1 MAEYTLT
8 DFDKKK
14 VEQGASLGTKIDGEI
29 VLSTIINIYPIS
41 TNMYMGYVMF
51 NNDLHQL
58 FYFDTDGNL
67 YNQNKTKVGIAYIV
81 DSTITKTTGTKLVRE
96 TSSDGTSNA
105 RPFPRHAVA
114 TALEVNEAASEE
126 SQQDS
131 TEEIFS
137 IATLQP
143 REEVAA
149 SCLQS
154 MLQQYENPL
163 NIDNTKI
170 KQLVSKSYL
179 FAQEFINQAV
189 LYREKETTSATV
201 ENNKYASVDSESLS
215 SDTDKL
221 LYNIATAMSNLIAQD
236 KNQYADQQKNGLKLA
251 ATDVNVKT
259 LPESIKTVVSG
270 NVNAS
275 VTGSVNS
282 SVSGSV
288 DAAVTGSV
296 SASVSGSI
304 NASVSGS
311 VTTKQESTSSGT

>member
-1 MAEYTLT
+1 MAEYTLLA
-8 DFDKKK
+8 FDS
-14 VEQGASLGTKIDGEI
+14 QRARNGASVGYMDANNKVHIATEIGFYEIRRSDYFGYIILDGVLYEFLANGYFYVNGNKQLLKIVE
-29 VLSTIINIYPIS
+29 SS
-41 TNMYMGYVMF
+41 
-51 NNDLHQL
+51 
-58 FYFDTDGNL
+58 
-67 YNQNKTKVGIAYIV
+67 
-81 DSTITKTTGTKLVRE
+81 ITKTTGTKLVRE

-105 RPFPRHAVA
+105 RPFPRNGIA
-114 TALEVNEAASEE
+114 TTSETGGTEE
-126 SQQDS
+126 SDK

-154 MLQQYENPL
+154 MLQQYKNPL

-201 ENNKYASVDSESLS
+201 ESNKYASVDSDSLS

-221 LYNIATAMSNLIAQD
+221 LYNISTAITNFIAQD

-270 NVNAS
+270 NI
-275 VTGSVNS
+275 
-282 SVSGSV
+282 

-296 SASVSGSI
+296 SAAVSGSVD
-304 NASVSGS
+304 AAVSGS

>member
-1 MAEYTLT
+1 MAEYTLLA
-8 DFDKKK
+8 FDS
-14 VEQGASLGTKIDGEI
+14 QRARNGASVGYMDANNKVHIATEIGFYEIRRSDYFGYIILDGVLYEFLANGYFYVNGNKQLLKIVE
-29 VLSTIINIYPIS
+29 SS
-41 TNMYMGYVMF
+41 
-51 NNDLHQL
+51 
-58 FYFDTDGNL
+58 
-67 YNQNKTKVGIAYIV
+67 
-81 DSTITKTTGTKLVRE
+81 ITMTTGTKLVRE

-105 RPFPRHAVA
+105 RPFPRYGIA
-114 TALEVNEAASEE
+114 TASETDGTEE
-126 SQQDS
+126 SDK

-149 SCLQS
+149 SCLQA
-154 MLQQYENPL
+154 MLQKYENPL

-201 ENNKYASVDSESLS
+201 ENNKYASVDSDSLS

-270 NVNAS
+270 
-275 VTGSVNS
+275 
-282 SVSGSV
+282 SV
-288 DAAVTGSV
+288 DSAVTGSV

>member
-14 VEQGASLGTKIDGEI
+14 VEQGASLGMKIDGEI

-58 FYFDTDGNL
+58 FYFDSDGNL

-81 DSTITKTTGTKLVRE
+81 DSSITKTTGTKLVRE

-105 RPFPRHAVA
+105 RPFPRYGIA
-114 TALEVNEAASEE
+114 TTSETGGTEE
-126 SQQDS
+126 SGKE
-131 TEEIFS
+131 EEIFS

-143 REEVAA
+143 REEVAE
-149 SCLQS
+149 SCLQA
-154 MLQQYENPL
+154 MIQKYENPL

-201 ENNKYASVDSESLS
+201 ENNKYASVDSDSLS

-221 LYNIATAMSNLIAQD
+221 LYNIATAINNFIAQD

-259 LPESIKTVVSG
+259 LPESI
-270 NVNAS
+270 NIN
-275 VTGSVNS
+275 
-282 SVSGSV
+282 
-288 DAAVTGSV
+288 AAVT
-296 SASVSGSI
+296 
-304 NASVSGS
+304 GS

>member
-14 VEQGASLGTKIDGEI
+14 VEQGASLGMKIDGEI

-67 YNQNKTKVGIAYIV
+67 YNQYKTKVGIAYIV

-114 TALEVNEAASEE
+114 TASEVDETASEE
-126 SQQDS
+126 SKQDS
-131 TEEIFS
+131 IEEIFS

-270 NVNAS
+270 
-275 VTGSVNS
+275 
-282 SVSGSV
+282 SV
-288 DAAVTGSV
+288 DASVTGSV

-304 NASVSGS
+304 NAAVSGS
-311 VTTKQESTSSGT
+311 VTTNQESTSSGT

>member
-8 DFDKKK
+8 DFDKYK
-14 VEQGASLGTKIDGEI
+14 VEQGASLGTKIDDKI
-29 VLSTIINIYPIS
+29 VLSTCINIYPLG
-41 TNMYMGYVMF
+41 TNMYMGYVIF
-51 NNDLHQL
+51 NNNLYQL
-58 FYFDTDGNL
+58 FYFDSDGNL
-67 YNQNKTKVGIAYIV
+67 YNLNKTKVGVAYIV
-81 DSTITKTTGTKLVRE
+81 DSNITKTTGTKLVRE

-105 RPFPRHAVA
+105 RQFPKYGIA
-114 TALEVNEAASEE
+114 TASETGGTEE
-126 SQQDS
+126 SGKE
-131 TEEIFS
+131 EEIFS

-149 SCLQS
+149 SCLQA
-154 MLQQYENPL
+154 MLQKYENPL

-170 KQLVSKSYL
+170 KQLVSKSFL

-201 ENNKYASVDSESLS
+201 ENNKYASVDSDSLS

-221 LYNIATAMSNLIAQD
+221 LYNIATAINNFIAQD

-259 LPESIKTVVSG
+259 LPESI
-270 NVNAS
+270 NIN
-275 VTGSVNS
+275 
-282 SVSGSV
+282 
-288 DAAVTGSV
+288 AAVT
-296 SASVSGSI
+296 
-304 NASVSGS
+304 GS

>member
-1 MAEYTLT
+1 MSEYTLT

-14 VEQGASLGTKIDGEI
+14 VEQGASLGMKIDGEI
-29 VLSTIINIYPIS
+29 VLSTSINIYPIS
-41 TNMYMGYVMF
+41 ANMYMGYVMF
-51 NNDLHQL
+51 NNNLHQL
-58 FYFDTDGNL
+58 FYFDSDGNL
-67 YNQNKTKVGIAYIV
+67 YNQNKTKVGVAYIV
-81 DSTITKTTGTKLVRE
+81 DSSITKTTGTKLVRE

-105 RPFPRHAVA
+105 RPFPKNAIA
-114 TALEVNEAASEE
+114 TASEVDETTSEE

-131 TEEIFS
+131 IEEIFS

-154 MLQQYENPL
+154 MLQQYEYPL

-170 KQLVSKSYL
+170 KQLVSKSFL

-189 LYREKETTSATV
+189 LYREKETTSTTV
-201 ENNKYASVDSESLS
+201 ENNKYASVDSDSLS

-259 LPESIKTVVSG
+259 LPESVKTVVS
-270 NVNAS
+270 
-275 VTGSVNS
+275 
-282 SVSGSV
+282 
-288 DAAVTGSV
+288 GSV
-296 SASVSGSI
+296 SASVSGNI
-304 NASVSGS
+304 DAAVTGS

>member
-29 VLSTIINIYPIS
+29 VLSTYIDIFPIA

-51 NNDLHQL
+51 NNNLHQL

-67 YNQNKTKVGIAYIV
+67 YNQDKTKVGIVYIV
-81 DSTITKTTGTKLVRE
+81 DSSITKTTGTKLVRG

-105 RPFPRHAVA
+105 RPFPRNGIA
-114 TALEVNEAASEE
+114 TASETGGTEE
-126 SQQDS
+126 SGKE
-131 TEEIFS
+131 EEIFS

-149 SCLQS
+149 SCLQA
-154 MLQQYENPL
+154 MLQKYTNPL

-170 KQLVSKSYL
+170 KQLVSKSFL

-201 ENNKYASVDSESLS
+201 ENNKYASVDSDSLS

-221 LYNIATAMSNLIAQD
+221 LYNIATAINNFIAQD

-270 NVNAS
+270 
-275 VTGSVNS
+275 
-282 SVSGSV
+282 
-288 DAAVTGSV
+288 SV
-296 SASVSGSI
+296 SASVSG
-304 NASVSGS
+304 NVDAAVSGS
-311 VTTKQESTSSGT
+311 ITTKQESTPSGT

>member
-8 DFDKKK
+8 DFDKYK
-14 VEQGASLGTKIDGEI
+14 VEQGASLGTKIDDKI
-29 VLSTIINIYPIS
+29 VLSTCINIYPLG
-41 TNMYMGYVMF
+41 TNMYMGYVIF
-51 NNDLHQL
+51 NNNLYQL
-58 FYFDTDGNL
+58 FNFDSEGNL
-67 YNQNKTKVGIAYIV
+67 YNLNKTKVGVAYIV
-81 DSTITKTTGTKLVRE
+81 DSNITKTTGTKLVRE

-105 RPFPRHAVA
+105 RPFPRYGIA
-114 TALEVNEAASEE
+114 TASETSGTEE
-126 SQQDS
+126 SGKE
-131 TEEIFS
+131 EEIFS

-149 SCLQS
+149 SCLQA
-154 MLQQYENPL
+154 MLQKYTNPL

-170 KQLVSKSYL
+170 KQLVSKSFL

-201 ENNKYASVDSESLS
+201 ENNKYASVDSDSLS

-221 LYNIATAMSNLIAQD
+221 LYNIATAINNFIAQD

-259 LPESIKTVVSG
+259 LPESI
-270 NVNAS
+270 NIN
-275 VTGSVNS
+275 
-282 SVSGSV
+282 
-288 DAAVTGSV
+288 AAVT
-296 SASVSGSI
+296 
-304 NASVSGS
+304 GS

>member
-1 MAEYTLT
+1 MAEYTLLA
-8 DFDKKK
+8 FDS
-14 VEQGASLGTKIDGEI
+14 QRARNGASVGYMDANNKVHIATEIKFYEIRRSDYFGYIMLDGKQYEFLANGYFYVNGDKQLLKIVE
-29 VLSTIINIYPIS
+29 SS
-41 TNMYMGYVMF
+41 
-51 NNDLHQL
+51 
-58 FYFDTDGNL
+58 
-67 YNQNKTKVGIAYIV
+67 
-81 DSTITKTTGTKLVRE
+81 ITKTTGTKLVRE

-105 RPFPRHAVA
+105 RPFPRNGIA
-114 TALEVNEAASEE
+114 TTSETGGTEE
-126 SQQDS
+126 SDK

-154 MLQQYENPL
+154 MLQRYTNPL

-170 KQLVSKSYL
+170 KQLVSKSFL

-201 ENNKYASVDSESLS
+201 ENNKYASVDSDSLS

-221 LYNIATAMSNLIAQD
+221 LYNIATAINNFIAQD
-236 KNQYADQQKNGLKLA
+236 KNQYVDQQKNGLKLV

-270 NVNAS
+270 
-275 VTGSVNS
+275 
-282 SVSGSV
+282 
-288 DAAVTGSV
+288 SV
-296 SASVSGSI
+296 SASVSGNI
-304 NASVSGS
+304 DAAVSGS

>member
-1 MAEYTLT
+1 MAEQLLTFDYSKATL
-8 DFDKKK
+8 
-14 VEQGASLGTKIDGEI
+14 GASLGYTNGGTIKIA
-29 VLSTIINIYPIS
+29 T
-41 TNMYMGYVMF
+41 YVSF
-51 NNDLHQL
+51 ETDS
-58 FYFDTDGNL
+58 YFDGFISFGDNYKYGFMKDGRL
-67 YNQNKTKVGIAYIV
+67 YTKEGEYVAKLGIV
-81 DSTITKTTGTKLVRE
+81 DSSITKTTGTKLVRE
-96 TSSDGTSNA
+96 TSSDGKANA
-105 RPFPRHAVA
+105 RPFPRNGIA
-114 TALEVNEAASEE
+114 TASETDGTEE
-126 SQQDS
+126 SNKK
-131 TEEIFS
+131 EEIFS

-270 NVNAS
+270 
-275 VTGSVNS
+275 
-282 SVSGSV
+282 SV

-296 SASVSGSI
+296 RASVSDSI

>member
-1 MAEYTLT
+1 MAEYTLLA
-8 DFDKKK
+8 FDS
-14 VEQGASLGTKIDGEI
+14 QRARNGASVGYIDANNNVHIATEIKFYEIRRSDYFGYIMLDGEQYEF
-29 VLSTIINIYPIS
+29 LAN
-41 TNMYMGYVMF
+41 GYFYV
-51 NNDLHQL
+51 NGDKQL
-58 FYFDTDGNL
+58 L
-67 YNQNKTKVGIAYIV
+67 KLVE
-81 DSTITKTTGTKLVRE
+81 SSITKTTGTKLVRE

-105 RPFPRHAVA
+105 RPFPRNGIA
-114 TALEVNEAASEE
+114 TTSETGGTEE
-126 SQQDS
+126 SDK

-170 KQLVSKSYL
+170 KQLVSKSFL
-179 FAQEFINQAV
+179 FAQEFINQEV

-201 ENNKYASVDSESLS
+201 ENNKYASVDSDSLS

-221 LYNIATAMSNLIAQD
+221 LYNIATAINNFIAQD

-270 NVNAS
+270 
-275 VTGSVNS
+275 
-282 SVSGSV
+282 
-288 DAAVTGSV
+288 SV
-296 SASVSGSI
+296 SASVSG
-304 NASVSGS
+304 NVDAAVSGS
-311 VTTKQESTSSGT
+311 ITTKQESTPSGT

>member
-14 VEQGASLGTKIDGEI
+14 VEQGASLGTKIDGEL

-58 FYFDTDGNL
+58 FYFDSDGNL
-67 YNQNKTKVGIAYIV
+67 YNQYKTKVGIAYIV
-81 DSTITKTTGTKLVRE
+81 DSSITKTTGTKLVRE

-105 RPFPRHAVA
+105 RPFPRYGIA
-114 TALEVNEAASEE
+114 TASETGGTEE
-126 SQQDS
+126 SGKE
-131 TEEIFS
+131 EEIFS

-149 SCLQS
+149 SCLQA
-154 MLQQYENPL
+154 MIQKYENPL

-201 ENNKYASVDSESLS
+201 ENNKYASVDSDSLS

-270 NVNAS
+270 
-275 VTGSVNS
+275 
-282 SVSGSV
+282 SV

-311 VTTKQESTSSGT
+311 VTTNQESTSSGT

>member
-8 DFDKKK
+8 DFDKYK
-14 VEQGASLGTKIDGEI
+14 VEQGASLGTKIDDKI
-29 VLSTIINIYPIS
+29 VLSTCINIYPLG
-41 TNMYMGYVMF
+41 TNMYMGYVIF
-51 NNDLHQL
+51 NNNLYQL
-58 FYFDTDGNL
+58 FYFDSDGNL
-67 YNQNKTKVGIAYIV
+67 YNLNKTKVGVAYIV
-81 DSTITKTTGTKLVRE
+81 DSNITKTTGTKLVRE

-105 RPFPRHAVA
+105 HPFPKYGIA
-114 TALEVNEAASEE
+114 TASETGGTEE
-126 SQQDS
+126 SGKE
-131 TEEIFS
+131 EEIFS

-154 MLQQYENPL
+154 MLQKYENPL

-170 KQLVSKSYL
+170 KQLVSKSFL

-201 ENNKYASVDSESLS
+201 ENNKYASVDSDSLS

-221 LYNIATAMSNLIAQD
+221 LYNIATAINNFIAQD

-259 LPESIKTVVSG
+259 LPESI
-270 NVNAS
+270 NIN
-275 VTGSVNS
+275 
-282 SVSGSV
+282 
-288 DAAVTGSV
+288 AAVT
-296 SASVSGSI
+296 
-304 NASVSGS
+304 GS

>member
-14 VEQGASLGTKIDGEI
+14 VEQGASLGMKIDGEI

-58 FYFDTDGNL
+58 FYFDSDGNL
-67 YNQNKTKVGIAYIV
+67 YNQYKTKVGIAYIV
-81 DSTITKTTGTKLVRE
+81 NSSITKTTGTKLVRE

-105 RPFPRHAVA
+105 RPFPRYGIA
-114 TALEVNEAASEE
+114 TTSETGGTEE
-126 SQQDS
+126 SDK

-149 SCLQS
+149 SCLQA
-154 MLQQYENPL
+154 MLQKYENPL

-170 KQLVSKSYL
+170 KQLVSKSFL
-179 FAQEFINQAV
+179 FAQEFINQSV

-201 ENNKYASVDSESLS
+201 ENNKYASVDSDSLS

-221 LYNIATAMSNLIAQD
+221 LYNIATAINNFIAQD

-251 ATDVNVKT
+251 ATDVNIKT
-259 LPESIKTVVSG
+259 LPDSI
-270 NVNAS
+270 NINAS
-275 VTGSVNS
+275 VT
-282 SVSGSV
+282 
-288 DAAVTGSV
+288 
-296 SASVSGSI
+296 
-304 NASVSGS
+304 GS

>member
-1 MAEYTLT
+1 MAEKLLN
-8 DFDKKK
+8 FDYSKATF
-14 VEQGASLGTKIDGEI
+14 GASVGYMTGNIIKIA
-29 VLSTIINIYPIS
+29 T
-41 TNMYMGYVMF
+41 YVSF
-51 NNDLHQL
+51 ESDA
-58 FYFDTDGNL
+58 YFDGSISFGDNYKYGFMKDGRF
-67 YNQNKTKVGIAYIV
+67 YTQEGEYIAKLGIV

-105 RPFPRHAVA
+105 RQFPRYGIA
-114 TALEVNEAASEE
+114 TASETGRTEE
-126 SQQDS
+126 SDK

-149 SCLQS
+149 SCLQA
-154 MLQQYENPL
+154 MLQKYENPL

-170 KQLVSKSYL
+170 KQLVSKSFL

-201 ENNKYASVDSESLS
+201 ENNKYASVDSDSLS

-221 LYNIATAMSNLIAQD
+221 LYNIATAINNFIAQD

-259 LPESIKTVVSG
+259 LPDSIKTVVS
-270 NVNAS
+270 
-275 VTGSVNS
+275 
-282 SVSGSV
+282 
-288 DAAVTGSV
+288 GSV
-296 SASVSGSI
+296 SASVSGNV
-304 NASVSGS
+304 NAAVSGS
-311 VTTKQESTSSGT
+311 ITTKQESTSSGT

>member
-1 MAEYTLT
+1 MEEYKLI

-14 VEQGASLGTKIDGEI
+14 VEQGASLGMKIDGEI
-29 VLSTIINIYPIS
+29 VLSTFINIYPIS
-41 TNMYMGYVMF
+41 TNMYMGYVVF
-51 NNDLHQL
+51 SNNPYQL
-58 FYFDTDGNL
+58 FYFDSDGNI
-67 YNQNKTKVGIAYIV
+67 YNQDKTKVGIAYIV

-105 RPFPRHAVA
+105 RPFPRNAVA
-114 TALEVNEAASEE
+114 TASEVDEASSEE

-131 TEEIFS
+131 IEEIFS

-170 KQLVSKSYL
+170 KQLVSKSFL

-201 ENNKYASVDSESLS
+201 ENNKYASVDSDSLS

-221 LYNIATAMSNLIAQD
+221 LYNIATAMNNFIAQD

-270 NVNAS
+270 
-275 VTGSVNS
+275 
-282 SVSGSV
+282 
-288 DAAVTGSV
+288 SV
-296 SASVSGSI
+296 SASVSG
-304 NASVSGS
+304 NVDAAVTGS

>member
-8 DFDKKK
+8 DFDKYK
-14 VEQGASLGTKIDGEI
+14 VEQGASLGTKIDDKI
-29 VLSTIINIYPIS
+29 VLSTCINIYPLG
-41 TNMYMGYVMF
+41 TNMYMGYVIF
-51 NNDLHQL
+51 NNNLYQL
-58 FYFDTDGNL
+58 FYFDSDGNL
-67 YNQNKTKVGIAYIV
+67 YNLNKTKVGVAYIAE
-81 DSTITKTTGTKLVRE
+81 STITKTTGTKLVRE

-105 RPFPRHAVA
+105 RPFPRYGIA
-114 TALEVNEAASEE
+114 TASETGGTEE
-126 SQQDS
+126 SGKE
-131 TEEIFS
+131 EEIFS

-170 KQLVSKSYL
+170 KQLVSKSFL

-201 ENNKYASVDSESLS
+201 ENNKYASVDSDSLS

-221 LYNIATAMSNLIAQD
+221 LYNIATAINNFIAQD

-259 LPESIKTVVSG
+259 LPESI
-270 NVNAS
+270 NIN
-275 VTGSVNS
+275 
-282 SVSGSV
+282 
-288 DAAVTGSV
+288 AAVT
-296 SASVSGSI
+296 
-304 NASVSGS
+304 GS

>member
-14 VEQGASLGTKIDGEI
+14 VEQGASLGMKIDGEI

-58 FYFDTDGNL
+58 FYFDSDGNL
-67 YNQNKTKVGIAYIV
+67 YNQYKTKVGVAYIV
-81 DSTITKTTGTKLVRE
+81 DSSITKTTGTKLVRE

-105 RPFPRHAVA
+105 RPFPRNGIA
-114 TALEVNEAASEE
+114 TASETGGTEE
-126 SQQDS
+126 SGKE
-131 TEEIFS
+131 EEIFS

-149 SCLQS
+149 SCLQA
-154 MLQQYENPL
+154 MLQKYTNPL

-170 KQLVSKSYL
+170 KQLVSKSFL

-201 ENNKYASVDSESLS
+201 ENNKYASVDSDSLS

-221 LYNIATAMSNLIAQD
+221 LYNIATAINNFIAQD

-259 LPESIKTVVSG
+259 LPDNISVK
-270 NVNAS
+270 VN
-275 VTGSVNS
+275 
-282 SVSGSV
+282 
-288 DAAVTGSV
+288 
-296 SASVSGSI
+296 GSI
-304 NASVSGS
+304 
-311 VTTKQESTSSGT
+311 TTKQESTSSGT

>member
-1 MAEYTLT
+1 MAEYTLLA
-8 DFDKKK
+8 FDS
-14 VEQGASLGTKIDGEI
+14 QRARNGASVGYMDANNKVHIATEIKFYEIRRSDYFGYIMLDGKQYEFLANGYFYVNGDKQLLKIVE
-29 VLSTIINIYPIS
+29 SS
-41 TNMYMGYVMF
+41 
-51 NNDLHQL
+51 
-58 FYFDTDGNL
+58 
-67 YNQNKTKVGIAYIV
+67 
-81 DSTITKTTGTKLVRE
+81 ITKTTGTKLVRE

-105 RPFPRHAVA
+105 RPFPRNAVA
-114 TALEVNEAASEE
+114 TASEVDEATSEE

-170 KQLVSKSYL
+170 KQLVSKSFL

-201 ENNKYASVDSESLS
+201 ENNKYASVDSDSLS

-221 LYNIATAMSNLIAQD
+221 LYNIATAMNNFIAQD

-270 NVNAS
+270 
-275 VTGSVNS
+275 
-282 SVSGSV
+282 
-288 DAAVTGSV
+288 SV
-296 SASVSGSI
+296 SASVSG
-304 NASVSGS
+304 NVDAAVTGS

>member
-14 VEQGASLGTKIDGEI
+14 VEQGASLGMKIDGEI

-41 TNMYMGYVMF
+41 TNMYMGYVIF
-51 NNDLHQL
+51 NNNLHQM
-58 FYFDTDGNL
+58 FYFDSYGNL
-67 YNQNKTKVGIAYIV
+67 YNQNKTKVGVANIV
-81 DSTITKTTGTKLVRE
+81 DSSITKTTGTKLVRK

-105 RPFPRHAVA
+105 RPFPRYGIA
-114 TALEVNEAASEE
+114 TASETGGTEE
-126 SQQDS
+126 SGKE
-131 TEEIFS
+131 EEIFS

-149 SCLQS
+149 SCLQA
-154 MLQQYENPL
+154 MLQKYENPL

-201 ENNKYASVDSESLS
+201 ENNKYASVDSDSLS

-221 LYNIATAMSNLIAQD
+221 LYNIATAINNFIAQD
-236 KNQYADQQKNGLKLA
+236 KNQYADQQKNGLKLT

-259 LPESIKTVVSG
+259 LPESI
-270 NVNAS
+270 NIN
-275 VTGSVNS
+275 
-282 SVSGSV
+282 
-288 DAAVTGSV
+288 AAVT
-296 SASVSGSI
+296 
-304 NASVSGS
+304 GS

>member
-8 DFDKKK
+8 DFDKNK
-14 VEQGASLGTKIDGEI
+14 VEQGASLGMKIDGEI
-29 VLSTIINIYPIS
+29 VLSTSINIYPIS

-51 NNDLHQL
+51 NNNLHQL
-58 FYFDTDGNL
+58 FYFDSDGNI

-81 DSTITKTTGTKLVRE
+81 DSSITKSTGTKLVRE
-96 TSSDGTSNA
+96 TSSDGTANA
-105 RPFPRHAVA
+105 RPFPRNGIA
-114 TALEVNEAASEE
+114 TTSETGGTEE
-126 SQQDS
+126 SDKE
-131 TEEIFS
+131 EEIFS

-154 MLQQYENPL
+154 MLQQYRNPL

-189 LYREKETTSATV
+189 LYREKETTSTTV
-201 ENNKYASVDSESLS
+201 ENNKYATVDSDSLS
-215 SDTDKL
+215 SETDKL
-221 LYNIATAMSNLIAQD
+221 LYNIATAINNFIAQD

-270 NVNAS
+270 
-275 VTGSVNS
+275 
-282 SVSGSV
+282 
-288 DAAVTGSV
+288 
-296 SASVSGSI
+296 
-304 NASVSGS
+304 S

>member
-1 MAEYTLT
+1 MAEYTLLA
-8 DFDKKK
+8 FDS
-14 VEQGASLGTKIDGEI
+14 QRARNGASVGYMDANNKVHIATEIGFYEIRRSDYFGYIILDGVLYEFLANGYFYVNGNKQLLKIVE
-29 VLSTIINIYPIS
+29 SS
-41 TNMYMGYVMF
+41 
-51 NNDLHQL
+51 
-58 FYFDTDGNL
+58 
-67 YNQNKTKVGIAYIV
+67 
-81 DSTITKTTGTKLVRE
+81 ITMTTGTKLVRE

-105 RPFPRHAVA
+105 RPFPRYGIA
-114 TALEVNEAASEE
+114 TASETNGTEE
-126 SQQDS
+126 SGKE
-131 TEEIFS
+131 EEIFS

-154 MLQQYENPL
+154 MIQQYENPL

-201 ENNKYASVDSESLS
+201 ENNKYASVDSDSLS

-221 LYNIATAMSNLIAQD
+221 LYNIATAINNFIAQD

-259 LPESIKTVVSG
+259 LPESI
-270 NVNAS
+270 NIN
-275 VTGSVNS
+275 
-282 SVSGSV
+282 
-288 DAAVTGSV
+288 AAVT
-296 SASVSGSI
+296 
-304 NASVSGS
+304 GS

>member
-14 VEQGASLGTKIDGEI
+14 VEQGASLGMKIDGEI

-41 TNMYMGYVMF
+41 TNMYMGYVIF
-51 NNDLHQL
+51 NNNLHQM
-58 FYFDTDGNL
+58 FYFDSYGNL
-67 YNQNKTKVGIAYIV
+67 YNQNKTKVGVANIV
-81 DSTITKTTGTKLVRE
+81 DSSITKTTGTKLVRE
-96 TSSDGTSNA
+96 TSSDGTSKA
-105 RPFPRHAVA
+105 RPFPRYGIA
-114 TALEVNEAASEE
+114 TASEAGGTEE
-126 SQQDS
+126 SGKE
-131 TEEIFS
+131 EEIFS

-154 MLQQYENPL
+154 MLQKYENPL

-170 KQLVSKSYL
+170 KQLVSKSFL

-201 ENNKYASVDSESLS
+201 ENNKYASVDSDSLS

-221 LYNIATAMSNLIAQD
+221 LYNIATAINNFIAQD

-259 LPESIKTVVSG
+259 LPESI
-270 NVNAS
+270 NIN
-275 VTGSVNS
+275 
-282 SVSGSV
+282 
-288 DAAVTGSV
+288 AAVT
-296 SASVSGSI
+296 
-304 NASVSGS
+304 GS

>member
-1 MAEYTLT
+1 MAEYTLLA
-8 DFDKKK
+8 FDS
-14 VEQGASLGTKIDGEI
+14 QRARNGASVGYMDANNKVHIATEIGFYEIRRSDYFGYIILDGVLYEFLANGYFYVNGNKQLLKIVE
-29 VLSTIINIYPIS
+29 SS
-41 TNMYMGYVMF
+41 
-51 NNDLHQL
+51 
-58 FYFDTDGNL
+58 
-67 YNQNKTKVGIAYIV
+67 
-81 DSTITKTTGTKLVRE
+81 ITKTTGTKLVRE

-105 RPFPRHAVA
+105 RPFPRYGIA
-114 TALEVNEAASEE
+114 TASETGGTEE
-126 SQQDS
+126 SDK

-154 MLQQYENPL
+154 MIQKYENPL

-221 LYNIATAMSNLIAQD
+221 LYNIATAMINLIAQD

-270 NVNAS
+270 
-275 VTGSVNS
+275 
-282 SVSGSV
+282 SV
-288 DAAVTGSV
+288 DASVTGSV

-304 NASVSGS
+304 NAAVSGS
-311 VTTKQESTSSGT
+311 VTTNQESTSSGN

>member
-1 MAEYTLT
+1 MAEYTLL
-8 DFDKKK
+8 DFDS
-14 VEQGASLGTKIDGEI
+14 QRARNGASVGYMDANNKVHIATEIGFYEIRRSDYFGYIILDG
-29 VLSTIINIYPIS
+29 VLYEFLAN
-41 TNMYMGYVMF
+41 GYFYV
-51 NNDLHQL
+51 NGNKQL
-58 FYFDTDGNL
+58 L
-67 YNQNKTKVGIAYIV
+67 KIV
-81 DSTITKTTGTKLVRE
+81 DSSITKTTGTKLVRE

-105 RPFPRHAVA
+105 RPFPRNGIA
-114 TALEVNEAASEE
+114 TTSETGGTEE
-126 SQQDS
+126 SDKE
-131 TEEIFS
+131 EEIFS

-170 KQLVSKSYL
+170 KQLVNKSFL

-189 LYREKETTSATV
+189 LYREKETTSATI
-201 ENNKYASVDSESLS
+201 ENNKYASVDSDSLS

-221 LYNIATAMSNLIAQD
+221 LYNISTAITNFIAQD

-270 NVNAS
+270 NID
-275 VTGSVNS
+275 T
-282 SVSGSV
+282 
-288 DAAVTGSV
+288 AVTGSV
-296 SASVSGSI
+296 SASVSGNV
-304 NASVSGS
+304 NAAVSGS

>member
-14 VEQGASLGTKIDGEI
+14 VEGGASLGTKIDGEI
-29 VLSTIINIYPIS
+29 VLSTYIDIFPIA

-51 NNDLHQL
+51 NNNLHQL
-58 FYFDTDGNL
+58 FYFDSDGNL
-67 YNQNKTKVGIAYIV
+67 YNQSKTKVGIAYIV
-81 DSTITKTTGTKLVRE
+81 DSNITKTTGTKLVRE
-96 TSSDGTSNA
+96 TTSDGTSNA
-105 RPFPRHAVA
+105 RPYPRNAVA
-114 TALEVNEAASEE
+114 TTSEVDETSSEE
-126 SQQDS
+126 SQQDT

-154 MLQQYENPL
+154 MLQQYKNPL

-201 ENNKYASVDSESLS
+201 ESNKYASVDSDSLS

-221 LYNIATAMSNLIAQD
+221 LYNISTAITNFIAQD
-236 KNQYADQQKNGLKLA
+236 KNQYADQPKNGLKLA

-259 LPESIKTVVSG
+259 LPEAIKTVVSG
-270 NVNAS
+270 NI
-275 VTGSVNS
+275 
-282 SVSGSV
+282 

-296 SASVSGSI
+296 SASVSGSVD
-304 NASVSGS
+304 AAVSGS
-311 VTTKQESTSSGT
+311 VTTKQDSTSSGT

>member
-1 MAEYTLT
+1 MAEYTLLA
-8 DFDKKK
+8 FDS
-14 VEQGASLGTKIDGEI
+14 QRARNGASVGYMDANNKVHIATEIGFYEVRRSDYFGYIILDGMLYEFLANGYFYVNGNKQLLKIVE
-29 VLSTIINIYPIS
+29 SS
-41 TNMYMGYVMF
+41 
-51 NNDLHQL
+51 
-58 FYFDTDGNL
+58 
-67 YNQNKTKVGIAYIV
+67 
-81 DSTITKTTGTKLVRE
+81 ITKTTGTKLVRE

-105 RPFPRHAVA
+105 RPFPKNGIA
-114 TALEVNEAASEE
+114 TASETGGTEE
-126 SQQDS
+126 SGKE
-131 TEEIFS
+131 EEIFS

-154 MLQQYENPL
+154 MLMQYANPL

-201 ENNKYASVDSESLS
+201 ENNKYASVDSDSLS

-221 LYNIATAMSNLIAQD
+221 LYNIATAINNFIAQD

-259 LPESIKTVVSG
+259 LPESI
-270 NVNAS
+270 NIN
-275 VTGSVNS
+275 
-282 SVSGSV
+282 
-288 DAAVTGSV
+288 AAVT
-296 SASVSGSI
+296 
-304 NASVSGS
+304 GS

>member
-1 MAEYTLT
+1 MAEYTLLA
-8 DFDKKK
+8 FDS
-14 VEQGASLGTKIDGEI
+14 QRARNGASVGYMDANNKVHIATEIKFYEIRRSDYFGYIMLDGKQYEFLANGYFYVNGDKQLLKIVE
-29 VLSTIINIYPIS
+29 SS
-41 TNMYMGYVMF
+41 
-51 NNDLHQL
+51 
-58 FYFDTDGNL
+58 
-67 YNQNKTKVGIAYIV
+67 
-81 DSTITKTTGTKLVRE
+81 ITKTTGTKLVRE

-105 RPFPRHAVA
+105 RPFPRNGIA
-114 TALEVNEAASEE
+114 TASETGGTEE
-126 SQQDS
+126 SGKE
-131 TEEIFS
+131 EEIFS

-149 SCLQS
+149 SCLQA
-154 MLQQYENPL
+154 MLQKYENPL

-170 KQLVSKSYL
+170 KQLVSKSFL

-201 ENNKYASVDSESLS
+201 ENNKYASVDSDSLS

-221 LYNIATAMSNLIAQD
+221 LYNIATAINNFIAQD

-270 NVNAS
+270 
-275 VTGSVNS
+275 
-282 SVSGSV
+282 
-288 DAAVTGSV
+288 SV
-296 SASVSGSI
+296 SASVSGNI
-304 NASVSGS
+304 DAAVNGS

>member
-8 DFDKKK
+8 DFDKYK
-14 VEQGASLGTKIDGEI
+14 VEQGASLGTKIDDKI
-29 VLSTIINIYPIS
+29 VLSTCINIYPLG
-41 TNMYMGYVMF
+41 TNMYMGYVIF
-51 NNDLHQL
+51 NNNLYQL
-58 FYFDTDGNL
+58 FYFDSDGNL
-67 YNQNKTKVGIAYIV
+67 YNLNKTKVGVAYIV
-81 DSTITKTTGTKLVRE
+81 DSNITKTTGTKLIRE

-105 RPFPRHAVA
+105 RQFPKYGIA
-114 TALEVNEAASEE
+114 TASETGGTEE
-126 SQQDS
+126 SGKE
-131 TEEIFS
+131 EEIFS

-149 SCLQS
+149 SCLQA
-154 MLQQYENPL
+154 MLQKYENPL

-170 KQLVSKSYL
+170 KQLVSKSFL

-201 ENNKYASVDSESLS
+201 ENNKYASVDSDSLS

-221 LYNIATAMSNLIAQD
+221 LYNIATAINNFIAQD

-259 LPESIKTVVSG
+259 LPESI
-270 NVNAS
+270 NIN
-275 VTGSVNS
+275 
-282 SVSGSV
+282 
-288 DAAVTGSV
+288 AAVT
-296 SASVSGSI
+296 
-304 NASVSGS
+304 GS

>member
-14 VEQGASLGTKIDGEI
+14 VEQGASLGMKIDGEI
-29 VLSTIINIYPIS
+29 VLSTSINIYPIS
-41 TNMYMGYVMF
+41 TNMYIGYVMF
-51 NNDLHQL
+51 NNNLHQL
-58 FYFDTDGNL
+58 FYFDSDGNI

-81 DSTITKTTGTKLVRE
+81 DSSITKTTGTKLVRE
-96 TSSDGTSNA
+96 TTSDGTANA
-105 RPFPRHAVA
+105 RPFPRNGIA
-114 TALEVNEAASEE
+114 TASETDGTEE
-126 SQQDS
+126 SDKK
-131 TEEIFS
+131 EEIFS

-170 KQLVSKSYL
+170 KQLVSKSFL

-189 LYREKETTSATV
+189 LYREKDTTSATV
-201 ENNKYASVDSESLS
+201 ENNKYATVDSDSLS
-215 SDTDKL
+215 SETDKL
-221 LYNIATAMSNLIAQD
+221 LYNIATAINNFIAQD

-270 NVNAS
+270 
-275 VTGSVNS
+275 
-282 SVSGSV
+282 
-288 DAAVTGSV
+288 
-296 SASVSGSI
+296 
-304 NASVSGS
+304 S

>member
-14 VEQGASLGTKIDGEI
+14 VEQGASLGMEIDGEI
-29 VLSTIINIYPIS
+29 VLSTFINIYPIS
-41 TNMYMGYVMF
+41 TNMYMGYVIF
-51 NNDLHQL
+51 NNNLYQL
-58 FYFDTDGNL
+58 FYFDSDGNL
-67 YNQNKTKVGIAYIV
+67 YNLNKTKVGVAYIV

-105 RPFPRHAVA
+105 RPFPRYGIA
-114 TALEVNEAASEE
+114 TASETGGTEE
-126 SQQDS
+126 SGKE
-131 TEEIFS
+131 EEIFS

-149 SCLQS
+149 SCLQA
-154 MLQQYENPL
+154 MLQKYTNPL

-170 KQLVSKSYL
+170 KQLVSKSFL

-189 LYREKETTSATV
+189 LYREKETTSATI
-201 ENNKYASVDSESLS
+201 ENNKYASVDSDSLS

-221 LYNIATAMSNLIAQD
+221 LYNIATAINNFIAQD

-259 LPESIKTVVSG
+259 LPESI
-270 NVNAS
+270 NIN
-275 VTGSVNS
+275 
-282 SVSGSV
+282 
-288 DAAVTGSV
+288 AAVT
-296 SASVSGSI
+296 
-304 NASVSGS
+304 GS

>member
-8 DFDKKK
+8 DFDKYK
-14 VEQGASLGTKIDGEI
+14 VEQGASLGTKIDDKI
-29 VLSTIINIYPIS
+29 VLSTCINIYPLG
-41 TNMYMGYVMF
+41 TNMYMGYVIF
-51 NNDLHQL
+51 NNNLYQL
-58 FYFDTDGNL
+58 FYFDSDGNL
-67 YNQNKTKVGIAYIV
+67 YNLNKTKVGVAYIV
-81 DSTITKTTGTKLVRE
+81 DSNITKTTGTKLVRK

-105 RPFPRHAVA
+105 RQFPKYGIA
-114 TALEVNEAASEE
+114 TASETGGTEE
-126 SQQDS
+126 SGKE
-131 TEEIFS
+131 EEIFS

-149 SCLQS
+149 SCLQA
-154 MLQQYENPL
+154 MLQKYENPL

-170 KQLVSKSYL
+170 KQLVSKSFL

-201 ENNKYASVDSESLS
+201 ENNKYASVDSDSLS

-221 LYNIATAMSNLIAQD
+221 LYNIATAINNFIAQD

-259 LPESIKTVVSG
+259 LPESI
-270 NVNAS
+270 NIN
-275 VTGSVNS
+275 
-282 SVSGSV
+282 
-288 DAAVTGSV
+288 AAVT
-296 SASVSGSI
+296 
-304 NASVSGS
+304 GS

>member
-29 VLSTIINIYPIS
+29 VLSTIINIYPIG
-41 TNMYMGYVMF
+41 TNMYMGYVIF
-51 NNDLHQL
+51 NNNLYQL
-58 FYFDTDGNL
+58 FYFDSDGNL
-67 YNQNKTKVGIAYIV
+67 YNLNKTKVGIAYIAE
-81 DSTITKTTGTKLVRE
+81 STITKTTGTKLVRE

-105 RPFPRHAVA
+105 RPFPRYGIA
-114 TALEVNEAASEE
+114 TASEAGGTEE
-126 SQQDS
+126 SGKE
-131 TEEIFS
+131 EEIFS

-149 SCLQS
+149 SCLQA
-154 MLQQYENPL
+154 MLQKYENPL

-201 ENNKYASVDSESLS
+201 ENNKYASVDSDSLS

-221 LYNIATAMSNLIAQD
+221 LYNIATAINNFIAQD

-259 LPESIKTVVSG
+259 LPESI
-270 NVNAS
+270 NIN
-275 VTGSVNS
+275 
-282 SVSGSV
+282 
-288 DAAVTGSV
+288 AAVT
-296 SASVSGSI
+296 
-304 NASVSGS
+304 GS